1 MEYSKE
7 NIMTRKEY
15 LKSKKKSKFDFSKLK
30 YLLILVVIV
39 LLSIYLFK
47 QLNVYNKVTKIA
59 NKVVEET
66 ALAKT
71 MTMYYV
77 ADTYTKEGESSV
89 LLYKSSDESRTK
101 IANSE
106 GLSNIKILEDKLYGL
121 KKKKLYVIDLLTN
134 EILQLTKRNVT
145 AYDIKENNVYYI
157 CSTKKEKGLYKYNLE
172 SRKDV
177 KLVSGDFYYIQLADE
192 GIYTTSKATTS
203 KSAVKY
209 GFDGK
214 GKKILSNKY
223 IVSNMTCYNGNI
235 YFINSSDSKL
245 YVIKNN
251 GESIIKLSNSKVS
264 NKQFVVYKDNLLY
277 LSKKDNSLYK
287 LDLKTNKE
295 EQVIKKNIQSI
306 QNDENILYYK
316 LSNNLGIYKYDILTN
331 KTQQV
336 TSVRTSEY
344 ICKN

>member
-1 MEYSKE
+1 MK
-7 NIMTRKEY
+7 
-15 LKSKKKSKFDFSKLK
+15 
-30 YLLILVVIV
+30 
-39 LLSIYLFK
+39 
-47 QLNVYNKVTKIA
+47 
-59 NKVVEET
+59 
-66 ALAKT
+66 
-71 MTMYYV
+71 
-77 ADTYTKEGESSV
+77 
-89 LLYKSSDESRTK
+89 
-101 IANSE
+101 
-106 GLSNIKILEDKLYGL
+106 
-121 KKKKLYVIDLLTN
+121 
-134 EILQLTKRNVT
+134 
-145 AYDIKENNVYYI
+145 
-157 CSTKKEKGLYKYNLE
+157 
-172 SRKDV
+172 
-177 KLVSGDFYYIQLADE
+177 
-192 GIYTTSKATTS
+192 
-203 KSAVKY
+203 
-209 GFDGK
+209 
-214 GKKILSNKY
+214 
-223 IVSNMTCYNGNI
+223 CYNGNI

-264 NKQFVVYKDNLLY
+264 NKQFVVYKDSLLY